1 MHFLLLIIRIFIII
15 ILLLVVITKS
25 LNSNFCAFWL
35 VPMTRNILGYLLFC
49 DQSQDG
55 VCFKTFS
62 KDEIWAINEA
72 VLKANTKKA
81 TSFNVL
87 GNKRDGTVVRAFS
100 LPPMWP
106 GFKSQHWR
114 HMWVEF
120 VVGSLPCS
128 EGFFSRYSVFPSP
141 QKPTFP
147 NSNSIRNRNRVD
159 EEPLCGCATSKSSLL
174 LLLQITIIII
184 ILVAVCW

>member
-1 MHFLLLIIRIFIII
+1 MDFLLLIIRIFIII

-35 VPMTRNILGYLLFC
+35 VPVTRNILGYLLFC

-72 VLKANTKKA
+72 VLQANTKKA

-87 GNKRDGTVVRAFS
+87 GNKRDGTVVSERSAS
-100 LPPMWP
+100 HQC
-106 GFKSQHWR
+106 GQ
-114 HMWVEF
+114 
-120 VVGSLPCS
+120 GSN
-128 EGFFSRYSVFPSP
+128 PS
-141 QKPTFP
+141 
-147 NSNSIRNRNRVD
+147 ID
-159 EEPLCGCATSKSSLL
+159 AICGLSLL
-174 LLLQITIIII
+174 LVLSLAPRGFSPGTPFSPLLKNQHFQIPIRSGIGIG
-184 ILVAVCW
+184 